1 MPHCAPPPTK
11 VPHYGRDDTH
21 KYRLT
26 RSVRRSAGKAAGPF
40 QPVQCLRMSKEDDRA
55 LNEFTG
61 EAEELLDTLSHDL
74 AELETEGINVRPEV
88 VNKIFREVHSL
99 KGLAGMLGF
108 SEISE
113 LSHTLEDMLDRL
125 RMGKIEISRDL
136 IDLLY
141 DSVDS
146 LNRLVIAIR
155 DPAISGLVDIT
166 GLTRRIHHVITS
178 QPQKAHVD
186 PFAELTLDEQTKK
199 SLTEYEEHR
208 LVENVRIRKH
218 ILAVEVRFDF
228 SDFDERLRE
237 LTELLSRSGE
247 VVSTLPAIDGSGGSG
262 IAFRLLYGSMLDEAE
277 VAALVPDG
285 KVASL
290 RRVEPAALEAD
301 AAGMAADAPEEDLS
315 LRSISQTV
323 RVDISKLDHVMNIV
337 GELIIEKTQLDSLT
351 RSLHQGEAVQQAR
364 LTAHEL
370 TKIAR
375 NLDRKLNELQKSVI
389 ETRMVPMGQIYAKLS
404 RAVRKVARELNKE
417 IELVLHGED
426 TELDKVMVEELTDPL
441 MHIIRNALDHG
452 IESAEGRAA
461 VGKNPIGR
469 ITLNAYQQGNS
480 VVLDVTDDG
489 RGIDQELVR
498 KAAVKRN
505 LIAQHD
511 PFDQQRAYEMLF
523 TPGFSTASAVSEIS
537 GRGVGLDVVKKNLQ
551 ELKGTIDILSVP
563 GVGSTFRIMLPITLA
578 IIQALIV
585 RAGGEQFAIP
595 LTSVEESLR
604 IYSRD
609 IYTVERR
616 EVFALRDFTVPLL
629 RLADA
634 FRLSGHRADTPDTKW
649 FVVVTRSG
657 EKVAGILVDAL
668 VRQQEVVIKSIGERL
683 KTIPGIAGATE
694 VGEGEIVLVIDV
706 GTLIESFGGRA
717 REMRAAVGV

>member
-1 MPHCAPPPTK
+1 MP
-11 VPHYGRDDTH
+11 
-21 KYRLT
+21 
-26 RSVRRSAGKAAGPF
+26 
-40 QPVQCLRMSKEDDRA
+40 RMSKEDDRA
-55 LNEFTG
+55 RDEFTG
-61 EAEELLDTLSHDL
+61 EAEELLDTLSRDL
-74 AELETEGINVRPEV
+74 VEFESQGRDVRPEV
-88 VNKIFREVHSL
+88 INKIFREVHSL

-108 SEISE
+108 GEISE
-113 LSHTLEDMLDRL
+113 LAHSLEDMLDRL
-125 RMGKIEISRDL
+125 RMGKIEITKEL

-141 DSVDS
+141 DAIDS
-146 LNRLVIAIR
+146 LNRLVISIN
-155 DPAISGLVDIT
+155 DPTIGGLIDVT
-166 GLTRRIHHVITS
+166 ALTRRIHQLVTN
-178 QPQKAHVD
+178 QPALVHGN
-186 PFAELTLDEQTKK
+186 PFGELTLDDQTRK

-208 LVENVRIRKH
+208 LQENVRARKQ

-228 SDFDERLRE
+228 SDFDEKLRA
-237 LTELLSRSGE
+237 LTELLGASGE
-247 VVSTLPAIDGSGGSG
+247 VISTLPAIDSSGGSG
-262 IAFRLLYGSMLDEAE
+262 IAFRLLYGSILGADAVSALVPEGKVTSLRKAE
-277 VAALVPDG
+277 VAAI
-285 KVASL
+285 
-290 RRVEPAALEAD
+290 EPEA
-301 AAGMAADAPEEDLS
+301 EEEQS

-351 RSLHQGEAVQQAR
+351 RSLHQGEALQQAR

-389 ETRMVPMGQIYAKLS
+389 ETRMVPVGQIYAKLS
-404 RAVRKVARELNKE
+404 RTVRKVARELNKE
-417 IELVLHGED
+417 IELVLRGED

-452 IESAEGRAA
+452 IEPTDERVAK
-461 VGKNPIGR
+461 GKNPIGKV
-469 ITLNAYQQGNS
+469 TLNAYQQGNS

-489 RGIDQELVR
+489 RGIDPELVR

-523 TPGFSTASAVSEIS
+523 TPGFSTAAAVSEIS

-551 ELKGTIDILSVP
+551 ELKGSIDILSVP
-563 GVGSTFRIMLPITLA
+563 GEGTTFRIMLPITLA
-578 IIQALIV
+578 IIQALVV
-585 RAGGEQFAIP
+585 RAAGEQFAIP

-609 IYTVERR
+609 IRTVERR
-616 EVFALRDFTVPLL
+616 EVFTLRDFTLPLL

-634 FRLSGHRADTPDTKW
+634 FRLDGDRDEGPDTKW

-706 GTLIESFGGRA
+706 GTLIDAFGGAA
-717 REMRAAVGV
+717 REMRAGVLV

>member
-1 MPHCAPPPTK
+1 
-11 VPHYGRDDTH
+11 
-21 KYRLT
+21 
-26 RSVRRSAGKAAGPF
+26 
-40 QPVQCLRMSKEDDRA
+40 MSKEDDRA
-55 LNEFTG
+55 RDEFTG
-61 EAEELLDTLSHDL
+61 EAEELLDTLSRDL
-74 AELETEGINVRPEV
+74 VEFESQGRDVRPEV
-88 VNKIFREVHSL
+88 INKIFREVHSL

-108 SEISE
+108 GEISE
-113 LSHTLEDMLDRL
+113 LAHSLEDMLDRL
-125 RMGKIEISRDL
+125 RMGKIEITKEL

-141 DSVDS
+141 DAVDS
-146 LNRLVIAIR
+146 LNRLVISVH
-155 DPAISGLVDIT
+155 DPSVGGLIDVT
-166 GLTRRIHHVITS
+166 GLTRRIHQLVTN
-178 QPQKAHVD
+178 QPAHEHGN
-186 PFAELTLDEQTKK
+186 PFEELTLDEQTRK

-208 LVENVRIRKH
+208 LQENVRARKQ

-228 SDFDERLRE
+228 SDFDEKLRA
-237 LTELLSRSGE
+237 LTELLNASGE
-247 VVSTLPAIDGSGGSG
+247 VISTLPAIDSSGGAG
-262 IAFRLLYGSMLDEAE
+262 IAFRLLYGSILGAAA
-277 VAALVPDG
+277 VSALVPEG
-285 KVASL
+285 KVTSL
-290 RRVEPAALEAD
+290 RKAEAPATESEA
-301 AAGMAADAPEEDLS
+301 EEEQS

-351 RSLHQGEAVQQAR
+351 RSLHQGEALQQAR

-389 ETRMVPMGQIYAKLS
+389 ETRMVPVGQIYAKLS
-404 RAVRKVARELNKE
+404 RTVRKVARELNKE
-417 IELVLHGED
+417 IELVLRGED

-452 IESAEGRAA
+452 IEPADERIAK
-461 VGKNPIGR
+461 GKNPIGKV
-469 ITLNAYQQGNS
+469 TLNAYQQGNS

-489 RGIDQELVR
+489 GGIDPELVR
-498 KAAVKRN
+498 KSAVKRN

-523 TPGFSTASAVSEIS
+523 TPGFSTAAAISEIS

-551 ELKGTIDILSVP
+551 ELKGSIDILSIP
-563 GVGSTFRIMLPITLA
+563 GEGTTFRIMLPITLA
-578 IIQALIV
+578 IIQALVV
-585 RAGGEQFAIP
+585 RAAGEQFAIP

-609 IYTVERR
+609 IRTVERR
-616 EVFALRDFTVPLL
+616 EVFTLRDFTLPLL

-634 FRLSGHRADTPDTKW
+634 FRLDGDREEGPDTKW

-706 GTLIESFGGRA
+706 GTLIDAFGGAA
-717 REMRAAVGV
+717 REMRAGVLV

>member
-1 MPHCAPPPTK
+1 
-11 VPHYGRDDTH
+11 
-21 KYRLT
+21 
-26 RSVRRSAGKAAGPF
+26 
-40 QPVQCLRMSKEDDRA
+40 MSKEDDRA
-55 LNEFTG
+55 RDEFTG
-61 EAEELLDTLSHDL
+61 EAEELLDTLSRDL
-74 AELETEGINVRPEV
+74 VELESQGRKVRPEV
-88 VNKIFREVHSL
+88 INKIFREVHSL

-108 SEISE
+108 GEISE
-113 LSHTLEDMLDRL
+113 LSHSLEDMLDRL
-125 RMGKIEISRDL
+125 RMGKIEITKDL

-141 DSVDS
+141 DAVDS
-146 LNRLVIAIR
+146 LNRLVIGIN
-155 DPAISGLVDIT
+155 DPTMGGLVDIT
-166 GLTRRIHHVITS
+166 GLTRRIHQLTTS
-178 QPQKAHVD
+178 QPRRAHED

-208 LVENVRIRKH
+208 LLENVKGRKH

-228 SDFDERLRE
+228 SDFDEKLRA
-237 LTELLSRSGE
+237 LTATLGEAGE
-247 VVSTLPAIDGSGGSG
+247 VISTLPAIDSSGGAG
-262 IAFRLLYGSMLDEAE
+262 IAFRLLYGSTLQEDA
-277 VAALVPDG
+277 VAALVPEG
-285 KVASL
+285 QVLSL
-290 RRVEPAALEAD
+290 RKAKSPASGAREVIAVEV
-301 AAGMAADAPEEDLS
+301 PEEDLS

-351 RSLHQGEAVQQAR
+351 RSLHQGEALQQAR

-375 NLDRKLNELQKSVI
+375 NFDRKLNELQKSVI
-389 ETRMVPMGQIYAKLS
+389 ETRMVPVGQIYSKLS
-404 RAVRKVARELNKE
+404 RTVRKVARELNKE
-417 IELVLHGED
+417 IELVLRGED

-452 IESAEGRAA
+452 IESAEERARK
-461 VGKNPIGR
+461 GKNPIGKV
-469 ITLNAYQQGNS
+469 TLNAYQQGNS

-489 RGIDQELVR
+489 RGIDPELVR
-498 KAAVKRN
+498 KSAVKRN

-523 TPGFSTASAVSEIS
+523 TPGFSTAAAVSEIS

-551 ELKGTIDILSVP
+551 DLKGSIDILSVP
-563 GVGSTFRIMLPITLA
+563 GEGATFRIMLPITLA

-585 RAGGEQFAIP
+585 RAAGEQFAIP

-609 IYTVERR
+609 IRTVERR
-616 EVFALRDFTVPLL
+616 EVFTLRDFTLPLL

-634 FRLSGHRADTPDTKW
+634 FHLDGYRDETPDSKW

-657 EKVAGILVDAL
+657 EKVAGILVDEL

-706 GTLIESFGGRA
+706 GTLIDQFGGRA
-717 REMRAAVGV
+717 REARAAVLA